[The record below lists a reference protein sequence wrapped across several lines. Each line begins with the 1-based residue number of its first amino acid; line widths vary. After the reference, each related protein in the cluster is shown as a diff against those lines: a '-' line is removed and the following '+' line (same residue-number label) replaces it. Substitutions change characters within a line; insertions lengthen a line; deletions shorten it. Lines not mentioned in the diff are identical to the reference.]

1 LCGEA
6 RGAART
12 GLLGEGAA
20 HLCKHLWRCSYRAV
34 GRGVAW
40 TAGRSWG
47 RCSYRAVGRGQ
58 PGLLGEAGGA
68 AHTGL
73 LEGGMLLAPI
83 KKAA

>member
-1 LCGEA
+1 VALLVPGCWKGGSLDCWEKL
-6 RGAART
+6 GA
-12 GLLGEGAA
+12 LLIPGCWKGAT
-20 HLCKHLWRCSYRAV
+20 WAV
-34 GRGVAW
+34 
-40 TAGRSWG
+40 GRSWG